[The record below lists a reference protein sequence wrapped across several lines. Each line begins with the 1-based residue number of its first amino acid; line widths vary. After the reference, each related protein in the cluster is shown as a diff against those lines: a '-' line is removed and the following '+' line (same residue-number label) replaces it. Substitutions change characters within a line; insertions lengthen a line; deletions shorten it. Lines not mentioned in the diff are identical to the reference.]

1 MNMPTRI
8 VKEYVVSDQEFSKQ
22 IEKFEFALAMIEQ
35 LRGGMIR
42 RLQSNEIKRVI
53 VGLFEGMPYLG
64 YSVGAPE
71 RFFRGRI
78 CNASKLLDKPSE
90 FSYRQPDNVKD
101 YGRCHSP
108 ATPIFYCSSNLDAVL
123 SELGP
128 EVGDR
133 IHVGMASAKEKSKL
147 LLTSIGEIDYG
158 RRYRRPVIGNQEAYN
173 ILYDELSKIKTQ
185 NLERYKRVLVI
196 DAFFSD
202 LFALP
207 ARKQHEYRSTSALST
222 LLFQKIAGLDGFGY
236 PSVEH
241 RGGVNYAILPKS
253 FDEKMEWIEFRVLEV
268 VEYLGFGIYGTKI
281 YATASETDEDE
292 KLIWKKT

>member
-1 MNMPTRI
+1 MNMAARI
-8 VKEYVVSDQEFSKQ
+8 VKEYVVPDQEFSKQ
-22 IEKFEFALAMIEQ
+22 MKKFDFALAMIEQ

-53 VGLFEGMPYLG
+53 AGLFEGMPYVG

-78 CNASKLLDKPSE
+78 CNTSKLLDKPSE
-90 FSYRQPDNVKD
+90 FGYRQPDSVKD

-108 ATPIFYCSSNLDAVL
+108 GTSIFYCSSTLETVIT
-123 SELGP
+123 ELGP

-133 IHVGMASAKEKSKL
+133 IHVGMASAKEKSEIH
-147 LLTSIGEIDYG
+147 LTAIGEIDYA
-158 RRYRRPVIGNQEAYN
+158 RRYNRPVIGNQEAYKALN
-173 ILYDELSKIKTQ
+173 KVLVQINRQDPEHH
-185 NLERYKRVLVI
+185 NRVLVI

-207 ARKQHEYRSTSALST
+207 ARKQHEYRPTSALST
-222 LLFQKIAGLDGFGY
+222 LLFQGIAGLDGFGY

-253 FDEKMEWIEFRVLEV
+253 FDEKMEWVEFRTLEV
-268 VEYLGFGIYGTKI
+268 VEYVGFGIYGTKI
-281 YATASETDEDE
+281 YATASETDEDG